1 MLSTSSHF
9 VPSSSLAIAKQS
21 HSLLSDTLLGMVLIV
36 APDFILITMEVF
48 PYSSFDN
55 SVMIYDTVAD
65 FITSSLAVM
74 R

>member
-9 VPSSSLAIAKQS
+9 VPSSSLAIAKQL
-21 HSLLSDTLLGMVLIV
+21 HSLLSDTLLGSVLIV
-36 APDFILITMEVF
+36 ASDFMLITMEVF

-55 SVMIYDTVAD
+55 SVMIFDTVAD